1 MSPSDP
7 YTEPEN
13 STVEDWMGQEVN
25 DDQELVEDLV
35 EQSGGNLEEAERR
48 FQEASAKNRR
58 VENEVDRPS

>member
-1 MSPSDP
+1 MSERDP

-25 DDQELVEDLV
+25 HDQALVEDLV

-48 FQEASAKNRR
+48 FNETSAKNRR
-58 VENEVDRPS
+58 HENEVDRPS